1 MKTPYYITTAIAY
14 TSGKPHIGNVYEIV
28 LSDSLA
34 RFKREQG
41 FDVFFQTGT
50 DEHGLKNAQKA
61 EEKGLTPK
69 QHVDEVAKEIQ
80 ELFDLMNISYDKFMR
95 TTDPYHQ
102 EQVAK
107 AFKKMVDNGSVYK
120 SVYEGWYC
128 ISCESFY
135 TESQLDDDGRCPEC
149 HSEVHKEKEESYF
162 FKLSEYTDKLKTY
175 YQNHPAFIV
184 PKLRENEMVNNFL
197 NPGLNDLAI
206 TRTSFDWGIKTFD
219 DQHVIYVWLD
229 ALMNYITSLGYD
241 VEGDHGEL
249 FKKYWPADVH
259 VVGKDIMRFH
269 TIYWPAFLMA
279 LDIELPKT
287 VFGHPWLLIGDAK
300 MSKSKGNVVY
310 ADDLAEI
317 FGVDAVRYIM
327 LHEMP
332 YDRDGRLTS
341 QQIIERINTDLA
353 NVLGNLVKRTLSMSN
368 KYFNGVVTKTVANT
382 PFDEDLIQKAQQLA
396 SKVAEKM
403 ETYHVADAL
412 SDIME
417 LLRRCNKYI
426 DETEPWVLARD
437 PQHED
442 TLNTVLYNLVES
454 IRIAAIQLRSFL
466 PETSEKILNEL
477 NTQATSYESS
487 FHFGGLVNNTKITDA
502 PSVLFSRFDVEKT
515 LEKMN
520 PPVKVLNHKAEIS
533 IDDFNKLE
541 LRKGTIIE
549 AKQHPNADKLLVFQV
564 DIGDQV
570 VQICSGIAENYKPQ
584 DLLNKGV
591 AVVVNLKPIKLRG
604 EESRGMILA
613 VEKADGYQVLTM
625 EGIEDGAEI
634 S

>member
-1 MKTPYYITTAIAY
+1 M
-14 TSGKPHIGNVYEIV
+14 
-28 LSDSLA
+28 
-34 RFKREQG
+34 
-41 FDVFFQTGT
+41 
-50 DEHGLKNAQKA
+50 
-61 EEKGLTPK
+61 
-69 QHVDEVAKEIQ
+69 DEVAKEIQ

-249 FKKYWPADVH
+249 FKKYWPANVH

-368 KYFNGVVTKTVANT
+368 KYFNGIVTKTAANT

-442 TLNTVLYNLVES
+442 KLNTVLYNLVES

-466 PETSEKILNEL
+466 PETSEKILYEL

-515 LEKMN
+515 LEQMN

-604 EESRGMILA
+604 QESRGMILA

>member
-241 VEGDHGEL
+241 VEGNHCEL
-249 FKKYWPADVH
+249 FKKYWPANVH

-368 KYFNGVVTKTVANT
+368 KYFNGIVTKTAANT

-396 SKVAEKM
+396 TKVAEKM

-412 SDIME
+412 SDIMD

-515 LEKMN
+515 LEQMN

>member
-249 FKKYWPADVH
+249 FKKYWPANVH

-368 KYFNGVVTKTVANT
+368 KYFNGIVTKTAANT

-515 LEKMN
+515 LEQMN

-604 EESRGMILA
+604 QESRGMILA

>member
-368 KYFNGVVTKTVANT
+368 KYFNGIVTKTAANT

-515 LEKMN
+515 LEQMN

>member
-368 KYFNGVVTKTVANT
+368 KYFNGIVTKTAANT

-396 SKVAEKM
+396 TKVAEKM

-466 PETSEKILNEL
+466 PETSEKILYEL

-515 LEKMN
+515 LEQMN

>member
-241 VEGDHGEL
+241 VEGNHCEL

-466 PETSEKILNEL
+466 PETSEKILYEL

-515 LEKMN
+515 LEQMN

>member
-368 KYFNGVVTKTVANT
+368 KYFNGIVTKTAANT

-466 PETSEKILNEL
+466 PETSEKILYEL

-515 LEKMN
+515 LEQMN

>member
-28 LSDSLA
+28 LSDSIA

-80 ELFDLMNISYDKFMR
+80 DLFDLMNISYDKFMR

-107 AFKKMVDNGSVYK
+107 AFKKMFDNGSVYK

-162 FKLSEYTDKLKTY
+162 FKLSEYTEKLKTY
-175 YQNHPAFIV
+175 YQNHPEFIV

-219 DQHVIYVWLD
+219 EQHVIYVWLD

-241 VEGDHGEL
+241 VEGHHGEL
-249 FKKYWPADVH
+249 FKKYWPANVH

-368 KYFNGVVTKTVANT
+368 KYFHGVVTKTAAKT
-382 PFDEDLIQKAQQLA
+382 PFDDDLIQKAQQLA
-396 SKVAEKM
+396 TKVAEKM

-412 SDIME
+412 SEIME

-426 DETEPWVLARD
+426 DETEPWVLARE
-437 PQHED
+437 PKQED
-442 TLNTVLYNLVES
+442 TLNTVLYNLIES

-466 PETSEKILNEL
+466 PETSEKILEEL

-487 FHFGGLVNNTKITDA
+487 FQFGGLVNNTKITET

-515 LEKMN
+515 LKLMN

-549 AKQHPNADKLLVFQV
+549 AKQHPNADKLLVLQV

-570 VQICSGIAENYKPQ
+570 VQICSGIAENYKPKN
-584 DLLNKGV
+584 LLNKGV

-613 VEKADGYQVLTM
+613 VEKADGYQVLTID
-625 EGIEDGAEI
+625 GIEDGAEI